1 MALKTLRAIFC
12 SSFNVKKNV
21 SVNLIKLLLLQHP
34 QLSRISTERLPLF
47 LPCLMVQFA
56 AVAFVITKGV
66 LIGSSTLRFTD
77 KSMSGLAR
85 PIRRIPIIRSQ
96 QSNRIARTGRHKD
109 ETPPP
114 SPFSGATFYKR
125 RASPPSRTPHILSS
139 VSLHPPQCSEGP
151 PVNPPP
157 TPPPPQQSST
167 SFPPAWPCGT
177 LQPSLL
183 PVRGI
188 WNGAASLVMKPL
200 SYQPT
205 PPHPTIP
212 RPTLYT

>member
-1 MALKTLRAIFC
+1 MC
-12 SSFNVKKNV
+12 
-21 SVNLIKLLLLQHP
+21 
-34 QLSRISTERLPLF
+34 
-47 LPCLMVQFA
+47 
-56 AVAFVITKGV
+56 
-66 LIGSSTLRFTD
+66 
-77 KSMSGLAR
+77 
-85 PIRRIPIIRSQ
+85 RIPIIKCQ
-96 QSNRIARTGRHKD
+96 QSNRIAWTGRHKD
-109 ETPPP
+109 ETSPP
-114 SPFSGATFYKR
+114 SPFSCASFYKHSPTPFLR

-139 VSLHPPQCSEGP
+139 VSLHPLQCSEGP

-205 PPHPTIP
+205 PHPTP
-212 RPTLYT
+212 AVHMTSARDCHSRFRGTCAR